1 MNTDSNTEKSPL
13 DIAKWLIAIS
23 FFSAAIVG
31 NVMYAEQVDTFYRV
45 LAVVGLMLVA
55 VLVAATTGK
64 GQSFLQLLKEANIE
78 RRKVV
83 WPTKQET
90 TQTTM
95 IVVAVVILVGL
106 GLWGLDTL
114 LGWVVKLLVG

>member
-1 MNTDSNTEKSPL
+1 MNTDSSTEKSPL
-13 DIAKWLIAIS
+13 DIVKWLVAIV

-55 VLVAATTGK
+55 VLVAATTSK